1 MCADARF
8 LTIQATYSRLYRAVR
23 QDSCSLCKNCLLPGM
38 SWLCNCLFMPRSGN
52 RGLINQLS
60 ICWCMA
66 YSFAERVVR
75 IRIRWR
81 IVSVHRQRR
90 QVRIVSVITTPEPA
104 HDHCSRHLGVS
115 SSTLTARRY
124 CRFTELS
131 QTAIGIFCL
140 SLTAAMR
147 GLSLYSSSAQPY
159 SFASHFVR
167 GSGAWLTP
175 RSFRFRLRHPAPFR
189 GMRGY
194 ASA

>member
-1 MCADARF
+1 VCADARF

-75 IRIRWR
+75 IRIRRR

-104 HDHCSRHLGVS
+104 HDHCSRHLGVF

-131 QTAIGIFCL
+131 QTAIGFSASL
-140 SLTAAMR
+140 SRQPCGVFHSILRPHSLIVLPLTSFEDR
-147 GLSLYSSSAQPY
+147 G
-159 SFASHFVR
+159 R
-167 GSGAWLTP
+167 G
-175 RSFRFRLRHPAPFR
+175 
-189 GMRGY
+189 
-194 ASA
+194 